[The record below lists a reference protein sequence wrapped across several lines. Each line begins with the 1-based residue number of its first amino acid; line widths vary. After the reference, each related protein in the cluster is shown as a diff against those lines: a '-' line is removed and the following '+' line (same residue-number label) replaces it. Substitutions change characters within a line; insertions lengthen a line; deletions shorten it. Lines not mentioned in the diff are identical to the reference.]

1 MSIQKTFRMIEY
13 KILSIDH
20 NNNHKNKLL
29 SQITIHSY
37 LMIEMIIN
45 ILWCRDKVKWIEMLI
60 SIPTET
66 LVDRIIVTVYLI
78 IRKIISMSLDLLH
91 MEEKI
96 WVEDLCFKIM
106 SKCK

>member
-1 MSIQKTFRMIEY
+1 
-13 KILSIDH
+13 
-20 NNNHKNKLL
+20 
-29 SQITIHSY
+29 
-37 LMIEMIIN
+37 
-45 ILWCRDKVKWIEMLI
+45 MLI